1 MLPKSRGFYNQSI
14 MDNIIQVWLKSELL
28 ADLSIKGIVF
38 MLKSFGNEKLK
49 S

>member
-38 MLKSFGNEKLK
+38 LLNRFGDERLKS
-49 S
+49 